1 MANAKYTNVGLVQYL
16 KSKLGTPYVYGTDGA
31 ILTKNKLD
39 ILRKTY
45 PGTYT
50 DSYYNKCCE
59 YIGKQT
65 FDCSG
70 SINSYTFDDGKNYN
84 AAKDY
89 SSYSIYSQSKKIVP
103 ISQVKSM
110 PIGSILWRSGHVGTK
125 IDDNY
130 CIETRSAWYPQ
141 GLEKRLI
148 SAGKWTHV
156 VLHPAITYIEDDK
169 VTTEEVKT
177 PSYGNSISDAIKQL
191 QTALNNSG
199 YKDKNG
205 NTLKIDGKAGALTL
219 SACPKLV
226 KGNKGIV
233 VKAAQVLLEQ
243 AGYPCGKSGADGIIG
258 DATVDTINK
267 FKKSHGLA
275 KNGTI
280 NNKTWGYLIGYY
292 K

>member
-1 MANAKYTNVGLVQYL
+1 MAKYTNVGLVAYL

-50 DSYYNKCCE
+50 NDYYNKCAE
-59 YIGKQT
+59 SIGKQT

-70 SINSYTFDDGKNYN
+70 SINSYIFDDGKNYN

-125 IDDNY
+125 IDDKY

-156 VLHPAITYIEDDK
+156 VLHPAITYVDDSNK
-169 VTTEEVKT
+169 TTTDEVKT
-177 PSYGNSISDAIKQL
+177 PSYGIVAKESIKQL
-191 QTALNNSG
+191 QIALNAGG

-205 NTLKIDGKAGALTL
+205 NTLKVDSKGGALTL
-219 SACPKLV
+219 SACPNIS
-226 KGNKGIV
+226 KGDKGDV
-233 VKAAQVLLEQ
+233 VKAAQVLLEE
-243 AGYPCGKSGADGIIG
+243 AGFSCGKYGADGKAG
-258 DATVDTINK
+258 TDTVNAINAY
-267 FKKSHGLA
+267 KKSIGLA
-275 KNGTI
+275 QNGTI
-280 NNKTWGYLIGYY
+280 NSKTWGYLIGYY